1 MQEKKKFYRPSKNL
15 VYNIDGAS
23 YGLDDSLVE
32 AIKNH
37 IRRRIESKTLEIPK
51 LPQVAGRILQLSQN
65 PDTTIDEIGQVITT
79 DPALATRILVI
90 ANSAAYGG
98 GARVEGLGPALMRL
112 GSRVVQDM
120 VFAESVRMRIFSAR
134 SYRQILEQS
143 WKLSLGTAVA
153 CEALSMATGLE
164 RESAFLLGLLHDTG
178 KPVLVNAVS
187 EFERQNRGVS
197 LGEEVVEIL
206 MSQLHEEIGSYVLS
220 GWGLS
225 PSIVSAAGA
234 HHRYQGGAKA
244 ASTHRLVYAGNLI
257 CQHLGIGDVQRDI
270 DFSIE
275 HVFADLDLADVNKV
289 SPILDTVTR
298 EIECMLAGLG
308 DDEASTAAA

>member
-1 MQEKKKFYRPSKNL
+1 MQPQKKFYRPPANV
-15 VYNIDGAS
+15 VYKVDGAS
-23 YGLDDSLVE
+23 YGLDDGLVE
-32 AIKNH
+32 AIKNQ
-37 IRRRIESKTLEIPK
+37 IRKRIESKTLEIPK

-79 DPALATRILVI
+79 DPAMATRILVI

-98 GARVEGLGPALMRL
+98 GARVEGLSPALMRL

-120 VFAESVRMRIFSAR
+120 VFAESVRMRIFSSR

-164 RESAFLLGLLHDTG
+164 RESAFLMGLLHDTG
-178 KPVLVNAVS
+178 KPVLVSAVA
-187 EFERQNRGVS
+187 ELERQNGGAAIGS
-197 LGEEVVEIL
+197 EVVEIL
-206 MSQLHEEIGSYVLS
+206 MSQLHEEIGAYVLK
-220 GWGLS
+220 GWGMS
-225 PSIVSAAGA
+225 AAIVSAAGA

-244 ASTHRLVYAGNLI
+244 AATHRLVHAGNLV

-275 HVFADLDLADVNKV
+275 HVFADLDLADVAKV

-298 EIECMLAGLG
+298 EVDSMLAGLH
-308 DDEASTAAA
+308 DAEAA

>member
-1 MQEKKKFYRPSKNL
+1 MQERKKFYRPPANV
-15 VYNIDGAS
+15 VYNVDGAS
-23 YGLDDSLVE
+23 YGLADGLVD
-32 AIKNH
+32 AIKSH

-79 DPALATRILVI
+79 DPALATRILVM

-98 GARVEGLGPALMRL
+98 GDRVEGLSSALMRL

-120 VFAESVRMRIFSAR
+120 VFAESVRMRIFSSR
-134 SYRQILEQS
+134 SYRTILEQS

-164 RESAFLLGLLHDTG
+164 RESAFLTGLLHDTG
-178 KPVLVNAVS
+178 KPVLVSAIS
-187 EFERQNRGVS
+187 EFERQNHGAS
-197 LGEEVVEIL
+197 LGDEVVEIL
-206 MSQLHEEIGSYVLS
+206 MSQLHEEIGAYVLG
-220 GWGLS
+220 GWGMS

-234 HHRYQGGAKA
+234 HHRYQGGSRATA
-244 ASTHRLVYAGNLI
+244 THRLVHGGNLV

-270 DFSIE
+270 DFSVE
-275 HVFADLDLADVNKV
+275 HVFADLGLADVARMA
-289 SPILDTVTR
+289 PILDRVTR
-298 EIECMLAGLG
+298 EIECMLDGLH
-308 DDEASTAAA
+308 EAEAA